1 MFTRYAIYYTPAPDT
16 PLADFG
22 ARWLGWDS
30 AHGVTRGH
38 PDIGDLDVATLTAT
52 PRKYGLHGT
61 IKPPFRLADGMTAQG
76 LADAVA
82 GLCADASPV
91 TLEGLKLA
99 RLGRFLALVPDGDV
113 SALAAL
119 AARAV
124 RELDE
129 FRAPSSE
136 AEMATRRTARLTAAQ
151 DAHLARWGYPYVL
164 DQFRFHLTLT
174 GPLGPKEA
182 ARVKAA
188 LTQPLATLALAPF
201 GVTGLTLMGE
211 DRTGRFQQIHRYT
224 LTGQDAPCAS
234 IKT

>member
-30 AHGVTRGH
+30 AHGVSRGH
-38 PDIGDLDVATLTAT
+38 PDIGNLDVAALTEK

-82 GLCADASPV
+82 DLCADAGPV
-91 TLEGLKLA
+91 TLKGLKLA
-99 RLGRFLALVPDGDV
+99 QLGRFVALVPDGDV
-113 SALAAL
+113 SALATL

-124 RELDE
+124 RELDQ

-136 AEMATRRTARLTAAQ
+136 AEMARRRTARLTAAQ

-174 GPLGPKEA
+174 GPLAAHEA

-188 LTQPLATLALAPF
+188 LTQHLATLTPAPF
-201 GVTGLTLMGE
+201 PVNGLTLLGE
-211 DRTGRFQQIHRYT
+211 DRTGRFQQIHRYA
-224 LTGQDAPCAS
+224 LAGQSRPFTS
-234 IKT
+234 VGT